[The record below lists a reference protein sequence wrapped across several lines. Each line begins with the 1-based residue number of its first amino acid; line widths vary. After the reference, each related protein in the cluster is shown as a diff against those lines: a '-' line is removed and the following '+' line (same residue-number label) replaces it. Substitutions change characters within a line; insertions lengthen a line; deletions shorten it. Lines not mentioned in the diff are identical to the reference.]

1 MAAATAPVLESAPA
15 PPEQPTAVAPAT
27 GAGTTALFAFKAL
40 RDGRS
45 VMELSA
51 FEGDEQEIR
60 VEVEIHS
67 VRAGDDEKGQRR
79 SLVFPTGELARKFAD
94 EALITFEY
102 MGCTIK
108 DLVSGTETSPR
119 TLSAAPA
126 IAA

>member
-1 MAAATAPVLESAPA
+1 MAAATAPVLDPPSSPPAAPA
-15 PPEQPTAVAPAT
+15 AAT
-27 GAGTTALFAFKAL
+27 GGGAKALFAFKAL
-40 RDGRS
+40 RDGRT

-51 FEGDEQEIR
+51 FEGDAEEIR
-60 VEVEIHS
+60 VEAEIYS

-79 SLVFPTGELARKFAD
+79 SLVFPTGEQARKFAD

-108 DLVSGTETSPR
+108 DLVSGSQ
-119 TLSAAPA
+119 SARSQPAPA

>member
-1 MAAATAPVLESAPA
+1 VS
-15 PPEQPTAVAPAT
+15 
-27 GAGTTALFAFKAL
+27 GGKTALFAFKAL
-40 RDGRS
+40 RDGRT

-51 FEGDEQEIR
+51 FEGDEREIR
-60 VEVEIHS
+60 VEAEIHS
-67 VRAGDDEKGQRR
+67 VRAGDDEKSQRR

-108 DLVSGTETSPR
+108 DLVSGSQTAPR

>member
-1 MAAATAPVLESAPA
+1 MVAATASGLEAPPA
-15 PPEQPTAVAPAT
+15 PPAQPTAAAPA
-27 GAGTTALFAFKAL
+27 AEDGTTALFAFKAL
-40 RDGRS
+40 RDGRT

-51 FEGDEQEIR
+51 FDGDEQGII
-60 VEVEIHS
+60 VETEIHS
-67 VRAGDDEKGQRR
+67 VRADDDEKGQRR
-79 SLVFPTGELARKFAD
+79 SLVFPTDELARKFAD

-108 DLVSGTETSPR
+108 DLMSGTETVPR